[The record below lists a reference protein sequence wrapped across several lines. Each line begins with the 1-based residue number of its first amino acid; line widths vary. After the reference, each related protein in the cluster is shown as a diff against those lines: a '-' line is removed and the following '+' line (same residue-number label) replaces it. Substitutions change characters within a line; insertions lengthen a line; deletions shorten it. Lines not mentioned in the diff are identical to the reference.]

1 MRRVS
6 TDMPN
11 TDMQYYLRRQ
21 EDAIQNLQNKISS
34 GKRINE
40 LRDDPLAASHAV
52 RYESYLARL
61 ERFEANTLYAKDHFN
76 QIDIYLQRAVDVF
89 QRIRDLAVAG
99 SNGIYGKDD
108 TRNMASEVNELL
120 KELVSISN
128 AVGPDGKRL
137 FAGDKAFTEPFRI
150 VEGTVE
156 GGGETLVV
164 NVEYRGSGPARKAEI
179 HENTY
184 TELDIG
190 GGEAFWAERMQ
201 IFSNLDATNWR
212 AREDSAFYVDGYEI
226 PVNAGDTLPAI
237 VAKINDSGAP
247 VKASVDPE
255 TRGLIITGTNPHLIR
270 MEDKKYPADEQRP
283 EGEQRPRV
291 LEELGI
297 IQFNNDPSAPNWAA
311 GARVAGGSVF
321 DMVLRLRDGLY
332 RGDHDF
338 IGSQG
343 LGGIDLA
350 LGNLETRLT
359 DIGSRQERAM
369 ATWNRLNQE
378 IPNVTEMLAR
388 ESSVNMIDAATDLG
402 MMDFA
407 HKAALQTAAKI
418 IPPTLLDFLR

>member
-21 EDAIQNLQNKISS
+21 EDSLHNLTTQLAS
-34 GKRINE
+34 GNRLTQ
-40 LRDDPLAASHAV
+40 LRDDPLAATHAV

-61 ERFEANTLYAKDHFN
+61 ERFESNTIYAKEHFDHL
-76 QIDIYLQRAVDVF
+76 DIYLQRAVDVM
-89 QRIRDLAVAG
+89 QRIRELAVTGA
-99 SNGIYGKDD
+99 NGTFGLDD
-108 TRNMASEVNELL
+108 SRTMAVEVNELL
-120 KELVSISN
+120 KELVSIAN
-128 AVGPDGKRL
+128 TVGPDGKQL
-137 FAGDKAFTEPFRI
+137 FSGEKAFTEPFRI

-164 NVEYRGSGPARKAEI
+164 NVEYRGAGPARKAEI
-179 HENTY
+179 SEGAY

-201 IFSNLDATNWR
+201 IFSGVDASAWR
-212 AREDSAFYVDGYEI
+212 ASEDGAFYVDGYEI
-226 PVNAGDTLPAI
+226 PVKAGDTLPAV
-237 VAKINDSGAP
+237 VAKINESGAP
-247 VKASVDPE
+247 VKASIDPE
-255 TRGLIITGTNPHLIR
+255 TRGLMLTGTNPHLIR
-270 MEDKKYPADEQRP
+270 MEDRQGSKT
-283 EGEQRPRV
+283 

-297 IQFNNDPSAPNWAA
+297 IQFNSDPSAPNWSP
-311 GARVAGGSVF
+311 GARVAGGSAF
-321 DMVLRLRDGLY
+321 DMVIRLRNALF
-332 RGDHDF
+332 RGDKMF
-338 IGSQG
+338 IGG
-343 LGGIDLA
+343 LGISGIDMA
-350 LGNLETRLT
+350 LQNMESRLT

-378 IPNVTEMLAR
+378 IPNVTAMLAR

-418 IPPTLLDFLR
+418 IPTTLLDFLK

>member
-1 MRRVS
+1 
-6 TDMPN
+6 MPN

-21 EDAIQNLQNKISS
+21 EEALHNLQSKIAS
-34 GKRINE
+34 GNRLNQ
-40 LRDDPLAASHAV
+40 LRDDPLAATHAV

-61 ERFEANTLYAKDHFN
+61 ERFESNALYAKDHYN
-76 QIDIYLQRAVDVF
+76 QIDIYLQRAVEVM
-89 QRIRDLAVAG
+89 QRIRELAVTGA
-99 SNGIYGKDD
+99 NGIYTKDD
-108 TRNMASEVNELL
+108 SRNMGVEVNELL

-128 AVGPDGKRL
+128 AVGPDGKQL

-164 NVEYRGSGPARKAEI
+164 NVEYRGSGPARNAEI
-179 HENTY
+179 SENTY
-184 TELDIG
+184 TQLDIG

-201 IFSNLDATNWR
+201 IFSGIDASQWR
-212 AREDSAFYVDGYEI
+212 AAEDGAFYIDGYEI
-226 PVNAGDTLPAI
+226 SVRAGDTLPAI
-237 VAKINDSGAP
+237 VANINESGAP

-255 TRGLIITGTNPHLIR
+255 TRGLILTGTNPHLIR
-270 MEDKKYPADEQRP
+270 VEDKQGSRTM
-283 EGEQRPRV
+283 
-291 LEELGI
+291 EELGI
-297 IQFNNDPSAPNWAA
+297 IQFNNDPSAPNWSP

-321 DMVLRLRDGLY
+321 DMVLRLRNALY
-332 RGDHDF
+332 RGDQGF
-338 IGSQG
+338 IGSLG
-343 LGGIDLA
+343 IGGIDLA

-369 ATWNRLNQE
+369 TSWAKLNQE
-378 IPNVTEMLAR
+378 IPNVSAMLSR
-388 ESSVNMIDAATDLG
+388 EAAVNMIDAATDLG

>member
-11 TDMQYYLRRQ
+11 IDMQYYLRRQ
-21 EDAIQNLQNKISS
+21 EDALQNLQNKISS
-34 GKRINE
+34 GNKINR
-40 LRDDPLAASHAV
+40 LRDDPLAAAHAV

-61 ERFEANTLYAKDHFN
+61 QRYETNALYAKDHFN
-76 QIDIYLQRAVDVF
+76 QIDIYLQRAVDVL
-89 QRIRDLAVAG
+89 QRIRELAVTGA
-99 SNGIYGKDD
+99 NGVYSKED
-108 TRNMASEVNELL
+108 TRNIGVEVNELL

-128 AVGPDGKRL
+128 TVGPDGKQV

-164 NVEYRGSGPARKAEI
+164 NVEYRGAGPARKSEI
-179 HENTY
+179 HEKTY

-212 AREDSAFYVDGYEI
+212 AGGNGAFYVDGYEI
-226 PVNAGDTLPAI
+226 PVKHGDTLPAI

-255 TRGLIITGTNPHLIR
+255 TRGLILTGTNPHLIR
-270 MEDKKYPADEQRP
+270 VEDKQGSRTM
-283 EGEQRPRV
+283 
-291 LEELGI
+291 EELGV
-297 IQFNNDPSAPNWAA
+297 IQFNNDPSAPNWAP

-321 DMVLRLRDGLY
+321 DMVLRLRDGLF
-332 RGDHDF
+332 RGDQDY
-338 IGSQG
+338 IGG
-343 LGGIDLA
+343 LGIGGIDLA

-369 ATWNRLNQE
+369 MTWNRLNQE
-378 IPNVTEMLAR
+378 IPNVSAMLAR
-388 ESSVNMIDAATDLG
+388 ESAVDMVTAATDLG

-407 HKAALQTAAKI
+407 HRATLQTAAKI

>member
-6 TDMPN
+6 TDMLN

-21 EDAIQNLQNKISS
+21 EDNLQNLQSNIAN
-34 GKRINE
+34 GNRLNQ

-61 ERFEANTLYAKDHFN
+61 KRFEDNTLYAKDHYN
-76 QIDIYLQRAVDVF
+76 QIDLYLQRSVDVM
-89 QRIRDLAVAG
+89 QRIRELAVAG
-99 SNGIYGKDD
+99 ANGIYTKED
-108 TRNMASEVNELL
+108 TRNIAVEVNELL
-120 KELVSISN
+120 KELVSIAN
-128 AVGPDGKRL
+128 ATGPDGKRL

-164 NVEYRGSGPARKAEI
+164 NVEYRGSGPARNAEI
-179 HENTY
+179 SENTY
-184 TELDIG
+184 TQLDIG

-201 IFSNLDATNWR
+201 IFSQVDASLWR
-212 AREDSAFYVDGYEI
+212 AAEDGAFYVDGYEI
-226 PVNAGDTLPAI
+226 AVMAGDTLPAI
-237 VAKINDSGAP
+237 VAKINESGAP

-255 TRGLIITGTNPHLIR
+255 TRGLMITGTNPHLIR
-270 MEDKKYPADEQRP
+270 MEDRQGSRT
-283 EGEQRPRV
+283 
-291 LEELGI
+291 LEDLGI
-297 IQFNNDPSAPNWAA
+297 IQFNNDPSAPNWSPS
-311 GARVAGGSVF
+311 ARVAGGSVF
-321 DMVLRLRDGLY
+321 DMVIRLRNGLF

-338 IGSQG
+338 IGG
-343 LGGIDLA
+343 LGIGGIDLS

-369 ATWNRLNQE
+369 SAWQRLNQE
-378 IPNVTEMLAR
+378 IPNVSAMLAR
-388 ESSVNMIDAATDLG
+388 EASMDMISAATDLA